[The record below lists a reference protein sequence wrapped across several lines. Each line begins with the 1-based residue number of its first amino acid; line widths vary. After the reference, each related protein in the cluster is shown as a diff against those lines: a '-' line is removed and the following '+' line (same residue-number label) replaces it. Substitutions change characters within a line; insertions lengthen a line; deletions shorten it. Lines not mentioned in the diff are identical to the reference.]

1 MTTINPSKGN
11 IPPSPPL
18 TAASDFEA
26 QLNEKNSKIEA
37 LKAEIQRKKQLV
49 YKVMKRNT
57 KLKRQT
63 EYDTQ
68 LKTEAAQYL
77 KLMLDDNEEIM
88 RDNCRLGKLI
98 QEYNDK
104 GVHLCDG
111 DRMVDDDDDDDDEV
125 EEENEEEEDK
135 SMDDSSSSEFDFEGN
150 SDNNE
155 NGNCN
160 DGSSIDGASYCQ
172 GEEESSDSNSES
184 DSNGSRSIALRRRG
198 KLCYAMIKL

>member
-11 IPPSPPL
+11 MPPSPPL

-111 DRMVDDDDDDDDEV
+111 DRMVDDDDDDEV
-125 EEENEEEEDK
+125 EEVNEEEEDK
-135 SMDDSSSSEFDFEGN
+135 SMDDSRSCEFDFEGN

-160 DGSSIDGASYCQ
+160 DGSSIDGTSYSE
-172 GEEESSDSNSES
+172 GEEESSDSNSDS
-184 DSNGSRSIALRRRG
+184 DSNGSRSIALMRRG